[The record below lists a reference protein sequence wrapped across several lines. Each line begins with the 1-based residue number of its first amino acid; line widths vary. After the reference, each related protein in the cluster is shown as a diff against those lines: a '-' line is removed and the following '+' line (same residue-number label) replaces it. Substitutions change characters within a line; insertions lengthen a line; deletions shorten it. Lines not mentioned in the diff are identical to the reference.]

1 MKSRL
6 EKIKSLPAALL
17 VILCLSFA
25 VSMPVKAQSRPQRP
39 VEKTQPAVES
49 SQDSGTLPVTLNLS
63 VMDSAN
69 RPVEG
74 ITREQIQIFEN
85 GVAQTVNR
93 FSKQTGPLSYG
104 LMIDASGSLR
114 GYHDQ
119 MLKLAKAV
127 IANTEIDEEAFI
139 IKFVS
144 SDNITLLRDWTSNR
158 SRLYSGLNDVY
169 VEGGRSAIVDALH
182 TAIQHVSE
190 HRKGQTTERR
200 YALVLM
206 TDGEDR
212 ASYYNLDQV
221 LSLARATGV
230 QIFVASL
237 AEVVE
242 KQAARIR
249 AASFLD
255 TVANE
260 TGGRVW
266 PGLKMEPELIA
277 AEISVERHAQYLVGY
292 DSTSSSRDGAVRH
305 LKVVVKQAEG
315 GPKLSAIARP
325 SYTAPRK

>member
-17 VILCLSFA
+17 VMLCLLA
-25 VSMPVKAQSRPQRP
+25 VSTVVTAQSRPQRP
-39 VEKTQPAVES
+39 AEKTQPTIES
-49 SQDSGTLPVTLNLS
+49 PPDSGTLPVTLNLS
-63 VMDSAN
+63 VMDSSN

-85 GVAQTVNR
+85 GVAQTVTR
-93 FSKQTGPLSYG
+93 FSNQTGPLSYG
-104 LMIDASGSLR
+104 LVIDASGSLR

-119 MLKLAKAV
+119 MLKMAKAV

-139 IKFVS
+139 IQFVS
-144 SDNITLLRDWTSNR
+144 SDKITLLRDWTSNR

-169 VEGGRSAIVDALH
+169 VDGGQSAIVDALH
-182 TAIQHVSE
+182 TAIQHISE
-190 HRKGQTTERR
+190 RSKSQTTERR
-200 YALVLM
+200 YALVLIS
-206 TDGEDR
+206 DGEER
-212 ASYYNLDQV
+212 VSYYRLDQV
-221 LSLARATGV
+221 LNLARAAGV
-230 QIFVASL
+230 QIFVASFTE
-237 AEVVE
+237 AID

-277 AEISVERHAQYLVGY
+277 AEISVERHASYLVGY
-292 DSTSSSRDGAVRH
+292 DSTNSSRDGSVRH